1 MRIQHN
7 IMAMNAYRNYNL
19 NNKAL
24 SGNLEKLSSGYKINR
39 AGDDAAGLA
48 ISEKMRAQITGLNAA
63 QKNVKDGISLVKTA
77 EGAMQ
82 EIQDMLNRMD
92 YLATQSANGT
102 YDNEVDRAA
111 LQKEV
116 NQLKTEINRIADSAN
131 FNGIK
136 LLDGSLEKG
145 KITGAK
151 YESVASEDIL
161 GLIPPELNKG
171 QPAVDAEQTIV
182 EADGEKATP
191 ASFSV
196 KLDNLNV
203 VKDDNNFVLNIGGK
217 DLAAVSVKEGMN
229 SDQIAELFN
238 GTEVDLTDDQG
249 NTVTFKITAQ
259 DNILNFKATTAAAFD
274 PPKDVTFTSSSTQK
288 ATDDIEVHLPGP
300 KDAAGA
306 ETANKVYVDAYAEAG
321 GKTSAALTST
331 PAVTNLTPTDGDAAG
346 ANKLDVD
353 AIVAKAKADGLTG
366 DVSVKIGDDGKA
378 SLYIGSQKIAD
389 DAAGIDFTDNALAVG
404 DHVVDFG
411 DFGKVNFKVAT
422 AAVDAGAD
430 VAGKVTVGTGLT
442 INSTENIEQEI
453 AVEADELKTALEA
466 AGLDG
471 LASGNVS
478 VSYNKAFENADGT
491 KGRWEMT
498 ADGQTVGLTATV
510 TAGKLE
516 LAGQGATIFTVDM
529 SAAGANPTVKPTESD
544 FQDAFAN
551 GKTVAKL
558 GKEATVTGTING
570 ATQNIQKGSDGLDGL
585 ASGNVSVAYNK
596 NANNGAG
603 AWEMTADG
611 KTVTLTADATTTAG
625 KLELSSPAGDVLFT
639 IDMSSATVKPTESDF
654 QDAFAN
660 GKTVAKLGKE
670 ATVTGTIN
678 GATQNIQK
686 GSDGG
691 DDRVANTTIDLSDYF
706 QKDGTTITLGDTTY
720 TIAVG
725 KDSKFK
731 DAKNVID
738 LTDFEP
744 NAVDAKVAATRLT
757 TVAKNNNGIF
767 SIGHDGNGNTT
778 LQQLSEVKDSTDMT
792 TREKIASYI
801 KISTVDAKSLR
812 DVKTASGLTLQIGDT
827 SDDFNQMNVS
837 VGDMHVDAMGTEGGA
852 KIADIDIGN
861 QEGAAA
867 AVQTIKDAINYVSSV
882 RGDLGAIQ
890 NRLDHTANNLS
901 VMAENIQD
909 AESTIRDTDVAEEMM
924 SYVKNNI
931 LVQSAQAMLAQANQV
946 PQGVLQLLG

>member
-7 IMAMNAYRNYNL
+7 IMAMNAYRNYN
-19 NNKAL
+19 NNTSAL
-24 SGNLEKLSSGYKINR
+24 SKNLEKLSSGYKINR

-116 NQLKTEINRIADSAN
+116 DQLKTEINRIADSAN

-136 LLDGSLEKG
+136 LLDGSLEEG
-145 KITGAK
+145 RISGAK
-151 YESVASEDIL
+151 YESVAAEDIL

-171 QPAVDAEQTIV
+171 QPAVDTDKTIV

-259 DNILNFKATTAAAFD
+259 DNILNFKATTSAAFD
-274 PPKDVTFTSSSTQK
+274 PPKDVTFTSSATQK
-288 ATDDIEVHLPGP
+288 AADDIEVRLPGP
-300 KDAAGA
+300 NDAAGDP
-306 ETANKVYVDAYAEAG
+306 TANKVIVDAYAEADG
-321 GKTSAALTST
+321 DTSATIAAPT
-331 PAVTNLTPTDGDAAG
+331 VTNLAVTDGDAAG
-346 ANKLDVD
+346 ANGLDVD
-353 AIVAKAKADGLTG
+353 EIVAKAKADGLTG

-378 SLYIGSQKIAD
+378 GLYIGNTKIAD
-389 DAAGIDFTDNALAVG
+389 DANSTDFDTTALAVG
-404 DHVVDFG
+404 DHLVDFG
-411 DFGKVNFKVAT
+411 DYGKLNFKVST
-422 AAVDAGAD
+422 AAADTQAGLL
-430 VAGKVTVGTGLT
+430 GQSVGTGLT
-442 INSTENIEQEI
+442 VNSATSPETEIE
-453 AVEADELKTALEA
+453 VDADALKTALE
-466 AGLDG
+466 
-471 LASGNVS
+471 
-478 VSYNKAFENADGT
+478 
-491 KGRWEMT
+491 T
-498 ADGQTVGLTATV
+498 A
-510 TAGKLE
+510 
-516 LAGQGATIFTVDM
+516 
-529 SAAGANPTVKPTESD
+529 
-544 FQDAFAN
+544 
-551 GKTVAKL
+551 
-558 GKEATVTGTING
+558 
-570 ATQNIQKGSDGLDGL
+570 GLDGL

-603 AWEMTADG
+603 AWEMTAEG
-611 KTVTLTADATTTAG
+611 QTIALTADTTTAG
-625 KLELSSPAGDVLFT
+625 KLLLQDAAGNTLFTVDLSSET
-639 IDMSSATVKPTESDF
+639 IKPSEADF

-691 DDRVANTTIDLSDYF
+691 DDRVANTTINLGDYF

-720 TIAVG
+720 TVAVG

-744 NAVDAKVAATRLT
+744 NAVDVKEAATRLT
-757 TVAKNNNGIF
+757 TVAKNNNGTF
-767 SIGHDGNGNTT
+767 SIGHDGKGNTT
-778 LQQLSEVKDSTDMT
+778 LQQLTEVKDSTDMT
-792 TREKIASYI
+792 TREKIAGYI

-812 DVKTASGLTLQIGDT
+812 DVNTASGLTLQIGDT
-827 SDDFNQMNVS
+827 SDEFNQMKVS
-837 VGDMHVDAMGTEGGA
+837 VGDMHTSGMG
-852 KIADIDIGN
+852 IDGINIGN

-890 NRLDHTANNLS
+890 NRLEHTQNNLS

>member
-48 ISEKMRAQITGLNAA
+48 ISEKMRAQITGLDAA
-63 QKNVKDGISLVKTA
+63 SKNVKDGISLVKTA

-306 ETANKVYVDAYAEAG
+306 ETANKVYVDAYAEA
-321 GKTSAALTST
+321 
-331 PAVTNLTPTDGDAAG
+331 DGDASATLG
-346 ANKLDVD
+346 ATGVTDFTVADGDGTTDKLDVE
-353 AIVAKAKADGLTG
+353 AIIAKAKADGLTG

-378 SLYIGSQKIAD
+378 GLYIGTTKIAD
-389 DAAGIDFTDNALAVG
+389 DKGNNSFTGTLAAGDLQ
-404 DHVVDFG
+404 VDFG
-411 DFGKVNFKVAT
+411 DYGKVKFTVAAT
-422 AAVDAGAD
+422 KTVDADAD
-430 VAGKVTVGTGLT
+430 VKGKVSVATGLT
-442 INSTENIEQEI
+442 IKSEENIEEDI
-453 AVEADELKTALEA
+453 AVNDTNLKTALTA
-466 AGLDG
+466 A
-471 LASGNVS
+471 
-478 VSYNKAFENADGT
+478 
-491 KGRWEMT
+491 
-498 ADGQTVGLTATV
+498 
-510 TAGKLE
+510 
-516 LAGQGATIFTVDM
+516 
-529 SAAGANPTVKPTESD
+529 
-544 FQDAFAN
+544 
-551 GKTVAKL
+551 
-558 GKEATVTGTING
+558 
-570 ATQNIQKGSDGLDGL
+570 GLDGL

-691 DDRVANTTIDLSDYF
+691 DDRVANTTIDLSEYF

-744 NAVDAKVAATRLT
+744 NNVDAKVAATRLT
-757 TVAKNNNGIF
+757 AVAKNNNGIF

>member
-453 AVEADELKTALEA
+453 AVEADELKTELEA

-570 ATQNIQKGSDGLDGL
+570 ATQNIQKGSDG
-585 ASGNVSVAYNK
+585 
-596 NANNGAG
+596 
-603 AWEMTADG
+603 
-611 KTVTLTADATTTAG
+611 
-625 KLELSSPAGDVLFT
+625 
-639 IDMSSATVKPTESDF
+639 
-654 QDAFAN
+654 
-660 GKTVAKLGKE
+660 
-670 ATVTGTIN
+670 
-678 GATQNIQK
+678 
-686 GSDGG
+686 G

-706 QKDGTTITLGDTTY
+706 QKDGTAITLGDTTY

-757 TVAKNNNGIF
+757 AVAKNNNGIF